1 MKKVI
6 WLSCRVA
13 VLLMALSLPGY
24 AEDCAKATQLTQQ
37 AFDLGE
43 NPATFPEQKRL
54 LTQALA
60 LCPNHP
66 EAHNNFAWILSAEKD
81 FPQAVTHYRAALRA
95 KPDYADAWYGLG
107 DAYQELKQFPLSLE
121 AYLQVCKT
129 DPEAWQKARELLN
142 NNRYK
147 VSEAGEILNKE
158 SLLLLFDSAR
168 RADIQRMIK
177 ACCTTCSRAV
187 VAPEFIFRN
196 ILFEVRKAT
205 LTPESQPQI
214 QEIGAALS
222 EVKDGTIIISG
233 HSDKQRFA
241 EAQTQAESDQMNLQL
256 SQDRAETVA
265 QELANMGIPRSRLKT
280 AGYGP
285 AQPEDPADTPEAY
298 AKNRRVTISVN

>member
-6 WLSCRVA
+6 WLSCRVFIM
-13 VLLMALSLPGY
+13 LMALSLPAY

-37 AFDLGE
+37 AFDFGE

-54 LTQALA
+54 LMQALA

-121 AYLQVCKT
+121 AYLQVCKR
-129 DPEAWQKARELLN
+129 DQDARPKAITLLR
-142 NNRYK
+142 NNRYN

-158 SLLLLFDSAR
+158 SLLLLFDKTR
-168 RADIQRMIK
+168 RAEMNRMISD
-177 ACCTTCSRAV
+177 CGLRADV
-187 VAPEFIFRN
+187 QPEFIFRN
-196 ILFEVRKAT
+196 ILFDVRQAI
-205 LTPESQPQI
+205 LQPASRPQI

-265 QELANMGIPRSRLKT
+265 QELANMGIPRSRIKT